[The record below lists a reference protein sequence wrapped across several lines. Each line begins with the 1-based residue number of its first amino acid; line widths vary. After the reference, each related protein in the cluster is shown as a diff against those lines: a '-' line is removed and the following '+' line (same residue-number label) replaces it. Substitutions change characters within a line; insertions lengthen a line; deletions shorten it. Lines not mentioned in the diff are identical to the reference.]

1 MLNKKTKKFSALLL
15 FFALGI
21 GLAQTNSN
29 NAEKK
34 QNDSLKTKEIEKIV
48 IKGKKKQIEQTE
60 KGIVLNVS
68 GTSLEQKDNASEI
81 LKFSPNV
88 SQTSGLKVLGSNR
101 IQIILNGKEVK
112 IKPEQFQTFLS
123 SINA

>member
-1 MLNKKTKKFSALLL
+1 MFNKKTKKFSALLL

-68 GTSLEQKDNASEI
+68 GTSLIASLI
-81 LKFSPNV
+81 WLLL
-88 SQTSGLKVLGSNR
+88 TGLM
-101 IQIILNGKEVK
+101 
-112 IKPEQFQTFLS
+112 IKPIPQF
-123 SINA
+123 

>member
-112 IKPEQFQTFLS
+112 IKP
-123 SINA
+123 